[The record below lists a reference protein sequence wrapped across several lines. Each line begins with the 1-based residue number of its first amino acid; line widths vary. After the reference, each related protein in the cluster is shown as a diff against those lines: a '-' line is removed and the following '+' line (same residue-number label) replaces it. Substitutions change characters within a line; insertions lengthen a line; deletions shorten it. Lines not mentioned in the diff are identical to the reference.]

1 VRGLG
6 GSMGRIRIG
15 NSGWSYKDWIGPFYP
30 EKMVQKD
37 LLRYYF
43 SRFDTV
49 EVNSTFYNT
58 PKMKTVK
65 SWAKEASNWE
75 GREFTVKVPSRISH
89 ELCMKEDPDQLFTGL
104 DEFRKAVLDP
114 LNDQDALGAVLF
126 QASPYFTVRGDI
138 KYKMKSEPKV
148 PLPEYVLG
156 MKRLK
161 ELCEKVTSLPGA
173 QALELRNSSWLN
185 EDLRLR
191 GEARDILR
199 EFGIALVVVDGPSF
213 PWFEEETARHSYIR
227 FHGRN
232 KEVWFRSK
240 SDDPNA
246 RYFYDYSENELSLRL
261 RSIKII
267 SSKGDQDTRIYFN
280 NHPKGMA
287 PNNASKMME
296 MLGVSAPIGA
306 LDRFW

>member
-1 VRGLG
+1 
-6 GSMGRIRIG
+6 MGQIRVG
-15 NSGWSYKDWIGPFYP
+15 NSGWSYKDWVGTFYP
-30 EKMVQKD
+30 ERAIRKNFLK
-37 LLRYYF
+37 YYL

-49 EVNSTFYNT
+49 EVNSTFYNI
-58 PKMKTVK
+58 PKISTVK

-75 GREFTVKVPSRISH
+75 GREFTVKVPSRVSH
-89 ELCMKEDPDQLFTGL
+89 DLCMEEEPGGLMRGL
-104 DEFRKAVLDP
+104 DQFKDAVLDP
-114 LNDQDALGAVLF
+114 LFQENTLGAVLF

-148 PLPEYVLG
+148 PLPEYILG
-156 MKRLK
+156 LKRLK
-161 ELCEKVTSLPGA
+161 ELCEKLSSLPGA

-185 EDLRLR
+185 EELRLM

-199 EFGIALVVVDGPSF
+199 EFGVALVVVDGPSF
-213 PWFEEETARHSYIR
+213 PWLAEETARHSYIR

-232 KEVWFRSK
+232 KEAWFRIS

-246 RYFYDYSENELSLRL
+246 RYFYNYSENEMLKRKDP
-261 RSIKII
+261 IKII
-267 SSKGDQDTRIYFN
+267 ASKGDQETRIYFN

-296 MLGVSAPIGA
+296 LLGVPTPAGA

>member
-1 VRGLG
+1 
-6 GSMGRIRIG
+6 MGRIRIG
-15 NSGWSYKDWIGPFYP
+15 NSGWFYKDWIGPFYP
-30 EKMVQKD
+30 KKMAQKD

-49 EVNSTFYNT
+49 EVNSTFYNI
-58 PKMKTVK
+58 PKFTTVLG
-65 SWAKEASNWE
+65 WAKEASNWE

-89 ELCMKEDPDQLFTGL
+89 VLCMEEDPDNLFLGL
-104 DEFRKAVLDP
+104 DNFKKTVLDP
-114 LNDQDALGAVLF
+114 LSDQGALGAVLF

-161 ELCEKVTSLPGA
+161 ELCEKASSLPGS

-191 GEARDILR
+191 EEARDIFR

-213 PWFEEETARHSYIR
+213 PWFTEETSRHSYIR

-232 KEVWFRSK
+232 KEDWFK
-240 SDDPNA
+240 TNTDDPNA
-246 RYFYDYSENELSLRL
+246 RYFYDYHERELSQRL
-261 RSIKII
+261 ESIKII
-267 SSKGDQDTRIYFN
+267 ASKGDQETRIYFN

-287 PNNASKMME
+287 PNNASKMRD
-296 MLGVSAPIGA
+296 MLGVNAPVGA